1 MYFVLNS
8 PFYGWYDWLC
18 RSYPYYIVFSVG
30 VGNALVYPKLVTI
43 STISCVGHTVIYLSI
58 IYF

>member
-1 MYFVLNS
+1 MAGTTGCVGRTHITLFFN
-8 PFYGWYDWLC
+8 
-18 RSYPYYIVFSVG
+18 VG

-43 STISCVGHTVIYLSI
+43 SMISCVGRTVIYLSI

>member
-1 MYFVLNS
+1 MYFLLNS

-18 RSYPYYIVFSVG
+18 RSYLYCVLFSVEVWG
-30 VGNALVYPKLVTI
+30 VLVYPKLVTI
-43 STISCVGHTVIYLSI
+43 STISCVGHIVIYLSI